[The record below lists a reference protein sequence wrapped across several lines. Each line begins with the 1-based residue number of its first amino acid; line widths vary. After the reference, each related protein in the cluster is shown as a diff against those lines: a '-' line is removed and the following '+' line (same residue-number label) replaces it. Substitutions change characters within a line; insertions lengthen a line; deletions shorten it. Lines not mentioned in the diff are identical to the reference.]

1 MKASNC
7 PSCGAS
13 VNPSTLHCEYCGS
26 YLVPEKDDE
35 NFVSSTFSTI
45 LNAPQEDSVVCI
57 CGRRLE
63 KGEYPIRSG
72 MANLY
77 RGMMNAA
84 GGHLILTNRRFLFV
98 DHGMNL
104 HLETTPEEESI
115 YFDDVIGV
123 KAKTVMLLSKRLIV
137 EKKGGGQQEY
147 VVWNLDAWKDAVR
160 KTLPR
165 IKI

>member
-7 PSCGAS
+7 PSCGAP

-35 NFVSSTFSTI
+35 NFVLSTFSTI

-104 HLETTPEEESI
+104 HLETTRKR
-115 YFDDVIGV
+115 
-123 KAKTVMLLSKRLIV
+123 KAFTSTTLSGLRQRPLCFYPN
-137 EKKGGGQQEY
+137 G
-147 VVWNLDAWKDAVR
+147 
-160 KTLPR
+160 
-165 IKI
+165 